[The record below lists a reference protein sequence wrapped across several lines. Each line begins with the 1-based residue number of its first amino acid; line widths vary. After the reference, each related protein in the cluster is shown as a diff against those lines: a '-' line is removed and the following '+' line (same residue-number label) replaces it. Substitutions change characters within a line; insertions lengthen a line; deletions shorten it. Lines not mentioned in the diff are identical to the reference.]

1 MKMELSEAVIIAL
14 IFLSPLLYIFMLLKG
29 NKVKE
34 FFSILNIFLSK
45 FSLKLNPTVK
55 YIIIFIVGYFVSDLI
70 LGEETVKKII
80 NTLTPIFVV
89 SAVLCLIGNIELEIN
104 KVRNQLNDRIDNLEE
119 KIEEKYQK
127 K

>member
-1 MKMELSEAVIIAL
+1 MELSEAVIIAL

>member
-14 IFLSPLLYIFMLLKG
+14 IFLSPLLYIFMMLKG

-34 FFSILNIFLSK
+34 FFSILNNFLSK

-55 YIIIFIVGYFVSDLI
+55 YIIICIVIYFVSDLI
-70 LGEETVKKII
+70 LGEETAKKII
-80 NTLTPIFVV
+80 NALTPIFFIFVV
-89 SAVLCLIGNIELEIN
+89 TSMLCEINSAVY
-104 KVRNQLNDRIDNLEE
+104 KVRNELNDRIDNLEE

>member
-14 IFLSPLLYIFMLLKG
+14 IFLSPLLYIFMMLKG

-34 FFSILNIFLSK
+34 FFSILNNFLSK

-55 YIIIFIVGYFVSDLI
+55 YIIICIVIYFVSDLI

-80 NTLTPIFVV
+80 NALTPIFFV

>member
-14 IFLSPLLYIFMLLKG
+14 IFLSPLLYIFMMLKG

-34 FFSILNIFLSK
+34 FFSILNNFLSK

-55 YIIIFIVGYFVSDLI
+55 YIIICIVIYFVSDLI

-80 NTLTPIFVV
+80 NTLTPIFFV
-89 SAVLCLIGNIELEIN
+89 SAVLCLLGNIELEIN